1 MLGGPGMSTG
11 AQVSS
16 ALACAGTAVTAGQ
29 ALIVLS
35 AMKMETSVSSP
46 VNGTV
51 KHIAVSKGDQID
63 GGKAICKSFSSR

>member
-1 MLGGPGMSTG
+1 M
-11 AQVSS
+11 QVSS
-16 ALACAGTAVTAGQ
+16 ALAYAGTAVTAGQ

-51 KHIAVSKGDQID
+51 KHIAVSKGDHID

>member
-1 MLGGPGMSTG
+1 M
-11 AQVSS
+11 SS
-16 ALACAGTAVTAGQ
+16 ALGCAGTAVTAGQ

-63 GGKAICKSFSSR
+63 AGEASCKSFSSR